1 MASGECTARHTFS
14 QLMFVFVARRFHA
27 QIVIAA
33 EVDLDASD
41 EAGVAVVR
49 VADVTRR

>member
-1 MASGECTARHTFS
+1 VELEDPAGDREWIIR
-14 QLMFVFVARRFHA
+14 
-27 QIVIAA
+27 A

-49 VADVTRR
+49 VVDVGRR

>member
-1 MASGECTARHTFS
+1 VLDDPAGDHEWI
-14 QLMFVFVARRFHA
+14 LL
-27 QIVIAA
+27 A

-49 VADVTRR
+49 LQDVTRR

>member
-1 MASGECTARHTFS
+1 MR
-14 QLMFVFVARRFHA
+14 
-27 QIVIAA
+27 QILDDPAGDHEWTITA

-49 VADVTRR
+49 VLDVTRR